1 MEHFAQLLSSRW
13 LEAQNAVGIPGQV
26 RLSWEITPD
35 YPHFKKKRG
44 YGVTFHNGGPACHFA
59 FAPKILHADITR
71 ADAIIRHEIGHVLDL
86 CVRPDHLDAWAKSR
100 GILLSK
106 TTERRADDIAEAVWG
121 TALKYDHDLVQ
132 NTTTGVTPRPRH
144 LGL

>member
-1 MEHFAQLLSSRW
+1 LA
-13 LEAQNAVGIPGQV
+13 
-26 RLSWEITPD
+26 
-35 YPHFKKKRG
+35 
-44 YGVTFHNGGPACHFA
+44 
-59 FAPKILHADITR
+59 
-71 ADAIIRHEIGHVLDL
+71 
-86 CVRPDHLDAWAKSR
+86 
-100 GILLSK
+100 K